1 MNKIGNTGLDGP
13 EQKQVPAMPK
23 QVKRLDKLKAELCII
38 KSLSCLS
45 FDLMEQC
52 EKYYK
57 HEINCI
63 EQYNSPNPVYY
74 ER

>member
-1 MNKIGNTGLDGP
+1 MNKIGSTDLNMP
-13 EQKQVPAMPK
+13 EQKP
-23 QVKRLDKLKAELCII
+23 VKRLDKLKAELCII

-45 FDLMEQC
+45 FDLVEQC
-52 EKYYK
+52 EKYYN